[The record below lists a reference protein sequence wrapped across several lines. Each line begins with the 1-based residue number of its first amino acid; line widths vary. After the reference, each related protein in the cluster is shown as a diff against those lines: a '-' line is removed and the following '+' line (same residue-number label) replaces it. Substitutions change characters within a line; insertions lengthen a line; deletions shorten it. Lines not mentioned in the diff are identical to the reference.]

1 MKKDFQEEAID
12 MLMAIATALVDDT
25 DAVRVEVTNNNNVY
39 LFSLAAKKEDT
50 GKLIGREGRTATMV
64 RNLLNAVAS
73 KHGVRA
79 ILDIAE

>member
-1 MKKDFQEEAID
+1 MKKEFQTEATE
-12 MLMAIATALVDDT
+12 MLRAIATALVDAT
-25 DAVRVEVTNNNNVY
+25 DDIRVEITNNNNVY
-39 LFSLAAKKEDT
+39 LFSLSARKEDT

-64 RNLLNAVAS
+64 RSLLNAVAS

>member
-1 MKKDFQEEAID
+1 MKKDFQVEASE
-12 MLMAIATALVDDT
+12 MLRGIATALVDDT
-25 DAVRVEVTNNNNVY
+25 DAVCVEVTNNNNVY
-39 LFSLAAKKEDT
+39 LFSLSAKKEDT

>member
-1 MKKDFQEEAID
+1 MKKEFQAEASE
-12 MLMAIATALVDDT
+12 MLHAIATALVDDT
-25 DAVRVEVTNNNNVY
+25 NAVDVNVTNNNNVY
-39 LFSLAAKKEDT
+39 LFSLSAKKEDT
-50 GKLIGREGRTATMV
+50 GKLIGREGRTATMI

>member
-1 MKKDFQEEAID
+1 MKKEFQTEATE
-12 MLMAIATALVDDT
+12 MLRAIATALVDAT
-25 DAVRVEVTNNNNVY
+25 DDVRVEITNNNNVY
-39 LFSLAAKKEDT
+39 LFSLSARKEDT

-64 RNLLNAVAS
+64 RSLFNAVAS